1 MTIGPDSDA
10 FASQEPYLRALAY
23 RFLQKTTDVDDIMQ
37 EAWIRYSQAN
47 KDEIVNLEA
56 WLTTVVTRL
65 CLDTIRQNQKFV
77 SYNSAIN
84 LTTNNNLPE
93 ANLELIS
100 DVESAF
106 KIILAELT
114 PSQQISFI
122 LHDIFSFTFS
132 EIGSILGISEVAARR
147 QASRAR
153 AIIQNS
159 NLDTAQRENNNEQQ
173 IVSAFLTAAQQGDIE
188 GLISVLHPEV
198 TRIADS
204 DTVKTGEPSHISGI
218 KNIINETITL
228 QANAQD
234 ADVYLLSRKPVIL
247 VGSPE
252 KPRLLLTF
260 KIYNGKIYRYNVI
273 SDYSKINSLML
284 SGMKPL

>member
-10 FASQEPYLRALAY
+10 FASQEQYLRALAY

-56 WLTTVVTRL
+56 WLTTVVARL

-159 NLDTAQRENNNEQQ
+159 NLDTAQCENNNEQQ
-173 IVSAFLTAAQQGDIE
+173 IISAFLTAAQQGDIE

-204 DTVKTGEPSHISGI
+204 DSTKTGEPSHISGI
-218 KNIINETITL
+218 RNIINETIAL

-234 ADVYLLSRKPVIL
+234 ADVYLLSLKPVIL
-247 VGSPE
+247 VGNPE
-252 KPRLLLTF
+252 KPRLLITF

-273 SDYSKINSLML
+273 SDHSKINSLIL
-284 SGMKPL
+284 SGTKPL

>member
-1 MTIGPDSDA
+1 MTIDPDSDA
-10 FASQEPYLRALAY
+10 FASQEQYLRALAY

-47 KDEIVNLEA
+47 KNEIFNLEA

-84 LTTNNNLPE
+84 LPTNNNLPE

-122 LHDIFSFTFS
+122 LHDIFSFTFPK
-132 EIGSILGISEVAARR
+132 
-147 QASRAR
+147 
-153 AIIQNS
+153 
-159 NLDTAQRENNNEQQ
+159 LDQ
-173 IVSAFLTAAQQGDIE
+173 S
-188 GLISVLHPEV
+188 
-198 TRIADS
+198 
-204 DTVKTGEPSHISGI
+204 
-218 KNIINETITL
+218 
-228 QANAQD
+228 
-234 ADVYLLSRKPVIL
+234 
-247 VGSPE
+247 
-252 KPRLLLTF
+252 
-260 KIYNGKIYRYNVI
+260 
-273 SDYSKINSLML
+273 
-284 SGMKPL
+284 

>member
-10 FASQEPYLRALAY
+10 FASQEQYLRALAY

-47 KDEIVNLEA
+47 KDEIFNLEA

-77 SYNSAIN
+77 SYNYAIS
-84 LTTNNNLPE
+84 LPTNNNLPE

-159 NLDTAQRENNNEQQ
+159 NLDTAQCENNNEQQ

-204 DTVKTGEPSHISGI
+204 DAIETGEPSHISGI

-247 VGSPE
+247 VGSPG
-252 KPRLLLTF
+252 KPRLLITF

-273 SDYSKINSLML
+273 SDYSKINSLIL
-284 SGMKPL
+284 SGVKPL